1 MPIFLDFTGFFEG
14 VYISCREKH
23 GFAVL
28 YYTFLTIVTRKALPQ
43 AQHVLH
49 YEAHYSDANP
59 AAEAHQNGFATSFN
73 QLYDIG
79 VKADGAHGQHNEEFA
94 QGLQRI
100 KGFDSYTHVQSY
112 SGDNGSQHKVDDEEG
127 ENTFDAIAVACRTS
141 CKYIAIADSI
151 ISSSNS
157 YPAVCKPVC
166 SLPQPSPKKAP
177 CVFCR

>member
-1 MPIFLDFTGFFEG
+1 M
-14 VYISCREKH
+14 
-23 GFAVL
+23 
-28 YYTFLTIVTRKALPQ
+28 
-43 AQHVLH
+43 LH
-49 YEAHYSDANP
+49 YKAHYSDANP
-59 AAEAHQNGFATSFN
+59 AAEAHQNGFATSFYELDN
-73 QLYDIG
+73 IG

-112 SGDNGSQHKVDDEEG
+112 SGDNGSQHKVDAEEG
-127 ENTFDAIAVACRTS
+127 ENTFDAIAVACSTS

-166 SLPQPSPKKAP
+166 SLPQPMPKKAP
-177 CVFCR
+177 LVFCK

>member
-1 MPIFLDFTGFFEG
+1 M
-14 VYISCREKH
+14 
-23 GFAVL
+23 
-28 YYTFLTIVTRKALPQ
+28 
-43 AQHVLH
+43 LH

-59 AAEAHQNGFATSFN
+59 AVEAHQKGFATSFN
-73 QLYDIG
+73 QLHDIG

-127 ENTFDAIAVACRTS
+127 ENTFDAIAVAYSTS

-166 SLPQPSPKKAP
+166 SLPQPMPKKAP
-177 CVFCR
+177 LVFCK